1 MTYDEIAEKCEQLSY
16 RDKLRLAQLL
26 LQLGRKEEEIKNPQ
40 KRDSS
45 QKKKNNS
52 QSKVEAENEV
62 GSIEYVAKR
71 LLKLKP
77 EKLKS
82 LTNSVSSMFQ
92 FQGGISEADVNKFI
106 EEKKIDLELHSYYLQ
121 CKWDLFTWGTYRI
134 ALKYK
139 PIYFVL

>member
-1 MTYDEIAEKCEQLSY
+1 MTYDEITEECEQLSY

-40 KRDSS
+40 KRGSS
-45 QKKKNNS
+45 QKTKNNS
-52 QSKVEAENEV
+52 QSEVEAENEV

-77 EKLKS
+77 AKLKS

-92 FQGGISEADVNKFI
+92 FQGGISETD
-106 EEKKIDLELHSYYLQ
+106 EKKIILELQKKKYL
-121 CKWDLFTWGTYRI
+121 KVDSNNRVTY
-134 ALKYK
+134 LK
-139 PIYFVL
+139 

>member
-1 MTYDEIAEKCEQLSY
+1 MTYDEIAEECEQLSY

-45 QKKKNNS
+45 KKS
-52 QSKVEAENEV
+52 SSESKVEAENEV

-77 EKLKS
+77 AKLKS

-92 FQGGISEADVNKFI
+92 FQGGISETD
-106 EEKKIDLELHSYYLQ
+106 EKKIISELQKKKYL
-121 CKWDLFTWGTYRI
+121 KIDSNNRVTY
-134 ALKYK
+134 LK
-139 PIYFVL
+139 